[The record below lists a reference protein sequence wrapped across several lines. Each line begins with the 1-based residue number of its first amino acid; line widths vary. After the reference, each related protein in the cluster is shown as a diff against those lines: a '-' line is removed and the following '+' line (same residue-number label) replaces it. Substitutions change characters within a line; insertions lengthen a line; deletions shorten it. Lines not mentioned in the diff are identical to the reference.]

1 MIISGNILKMRSE
14 LKDVVHY
21 ELPVGDQLIPIN
33 ELIGQD
39 ISLHFSGQINCIKC
53 GKRTKTSFQQGF
65 CYSCF
70 LSAPEADPAIIR
82 PELDQAH
89 LGISRDM
96 EWAQKYSL
104 TEHVVYLAISS
115 GLKVGVT
122 RASQYTT
129 RWIDQ
134 GAIQAIIL
142 AKTPYR
148 QLAGLIEVEL
158 KDHFADKTNW
168 RLMLSKQIDESK
180 DLVEEKNNAANL
192 LSHELQQY
200 LAEDDTLTSI
210 SYPVIQYPDKIKSIN
225 LDKNPLYKGKLCG
238 IKGQY
243 LLFEDQHVINMRKY
257 SGYMI
262 AVEY

>member
-1 MIISGNILKMRSE
+1 MKSE
-14 LKDVVHY
+14 LKEVVRY
-21 ELPVGDQLIPIN
+21 TLPIGDQQINMN
-33 ELIGQD
+33 ELIGNKL
-39 ISLHFSGQINCIKC
+39 SLRFNGQINCVKC

-65 CYSCF
+65 CYNCF
-70 LSAPEADPAIIR
+70 LSAPEADPGIIR

-96 EWAQKYSL
+96 EWAKTYSL

-134 GAIQAIIL
+134 GAIKAIIL
-142 AKTPYR
+142 ARTPYR

-168 RLMLSKQIDESK
+168 RHMLSNQIDQSK
-180 DLVEEKNNAANL
+180 NLPEEKNNAGNL
-192 LSHELQQY
+192 LSNDLQQY
-200 LAEDDTLTSI
+200 LHEDDGITSI
-210 SYPVIQYPDKIKSIN
+210 SYPVISYPQKIKSIN
-225 LDKNPLYKGKLCG
+225 LDKNPFYEGKLCG

-243 LLFEDQHVINMRKY
+243 LLFEDQSVINIRKY
-257 SGYMI
+257 SGYMLEL
-262 AVEY
+262 EY